1 MFYYADIIIQGASF
15 FPGLNL
21 PEDYDYIALKDSRI
35 LSMGKGQC
43 WKQYCGPET
52 QVLEFTKEQ
61 LVVPGFHDSHLHL
74 LMSAL
79 NYHYV
84 DLFDVRSEK
93 EAAELVAEFAKSHPD
108 DEWIIG
114 LNWYHMDW
122 DRKELPT
129 KKSLDRHLPDRPVFL
144 INTEVHGAW
153 VNSKA
158 LEVCGID
165 DSTPD
170 PESGEIVRDEK
181 GEATGYLNETAMSLC
196 AVVAL
201 TFDIP
206 KEKELIGLAL
216 EQYASFGV
224 TSVQDLRPELGY
236 DLGQYETYYQMA
248 REGKLKA
255 RVHSA
260 ANLMDPIDEVI
271 VQRERYNGDL
281 FQIALLKQY
290 MDGVP
295 TTHTAM
301 NLEPYVDA
309 PNLQVKPLGDIR
321 KMKEQIEKAHRNG
334 LSVKVHC
341 CGDGAV
347 RQTLDLYENAIE
359 KYGETASRHAVEH
372 LEIIHADDIERM
384 AKYHIIASMQPEHM
398 VIQVD
403 RWVDNP
409 YLDKYSPAQL
419 ETTWCFRTL
428 LDKGITLAF
437 GSDCPVVSVNP
448 LMGIYRAVT
457 RLFNDGNPKG
467 GMNPEQKI
475 SVREAL
481 HCYTY
486 HSAYGIHREH
496 ELGTLEPGK
505 LADLAVLD
513 HNILETDPS
522 AIPKTQVLMTVMNGK
537 ITYQK

>member
-271 VQRERYNGDL
+271 AQRERYNGDL

-309 PNLQVKPLGDIR
+309 PDLQVKPLGDIR

>member
-52 QVLEFTKEQ
+52 QVLELTKEQ

-271 VQRERYNGDL
+271 AQRERYNGDL

-309 PNLQVKPLGDIR
+309 PDLQVKPLGDIR